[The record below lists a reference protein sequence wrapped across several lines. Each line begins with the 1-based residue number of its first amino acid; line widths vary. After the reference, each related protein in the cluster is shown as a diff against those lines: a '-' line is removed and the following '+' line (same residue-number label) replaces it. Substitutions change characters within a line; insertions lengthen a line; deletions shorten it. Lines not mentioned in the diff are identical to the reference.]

1 MNGSGRPRIPVDY
14 HIHERHS
21 GDTAPGSGIEA
32 YVRRAEAL
40 GLEEICFTTH
50 LIVSGP
56 DVAVGIDPEE
66 IPEYLHE
73 IEEAQASTTVK
84 LRCGLEVD
92 YFPGEERRIG
102 DILNEYPLD
111 FILGALHIVEGCDL
125 GYRYGAERFF
135 ASRPM
140 EEAVKTY
147 FRWFTRAVESQLFD
161 AMAHPDYFR
170 RYLPSLGLKPL
181 TFEEYGPE
189 ALEALEAMREH
200 HIGFEIN
207 SSGYRHG
214 IGGCYPI
221 SEFVKGA
228 REMGIEAVTIGSDSH
243 SVEHL
248 GGWLNHALETLREA
262 GYRHLCIYR
271 GRKTSRLWLEG

>member
-1 MNGSGRPRIPVDY
+1 MDEDKRLRVPVDY

-21 GDTAPGSGIEA
+21 ADTAPGSTVEA

-56 DVAVGIDPEE
+56 DVATGIDPDE
-66 IPEYLHE
+66 IPEYFGE
-73 IEEAQASTTVK
+73 IEEAQASTSVR
-84 LRCGLEVD
+84 LRVGLEVD
-92 YFPGEERRIG
+92 YFAGEEHRIER
-102 DILNEYPLD
+102 ILNEYPFD

-125 GYRYGAERFF
+125 GHRYGAERFF
-135 ASRPM
+135 ARPM
-140 EEAVKTY
+140 HKAIKTY
-147 FRWFTRAVESQLFD
+147 FKWFRRAVESGLFD
-161 AMAHPDYFR
+161 VMAHPDYFR
-170 RYLPSLGLKPL
+170 RYLPSIGLRIPD
-181 TFEEYGPE
+181 FREYASE

-214 IGGCYPI
+214 IRDCYPTL
-221 SEFVKGA
+221 EFVKVA
-228 REMGIEAVTIGSDSH
+228 RRMGINNITIGSDSH

-248 GGWLNHALETLREA
+248 GGWLNHALETLIRA
-262 GYRHLCIYR
+262 GYRRFSIYR
-271 GRKTSRLWLEG
+271 GRRRVSVEMGA